1 MQAVAADMASWRI
14 WGVCVCVYGRKNC
27 CASRAVE
34 QMNNG
39 GDGGGGRRPCPC
51 RRLNTRGARAGGREG
66 EGSSRRPEAV
76 GACVETRGV
85 NAPRGWWAQVVAYW
99 RCMCGVCVW
108 ARCDAMRGGP
118 HRRLRPDRARA
129 LHVSSVN
136 AGVCR
141 GRPQQASSSLAIRPP
156 DRTCVRL
163 HRTWICSRGTAPQ
176 CSGGGMLRAARG
188 STSTIQSSCNPK
200 KWKQHAP
207 DGKNWKSESCKFTKY
222 VQS

>member
-99 RCMCGVCVW
+99 RCMCGVCVG
-108 ARCDAMRGGP
+108 AMRCDAGWSPPPPPPRQSSRAACVQCERGGLS
-118 HRRLRPDRARA
+118 RQATA
-129 LHVSSVN
+129 GIVVS
-136 AGVCR
+136 R
-141 GRPQQASSSLAIRPP
+141 
-156 DRTCVRL
+156 D
-163 HRTWICSRGTAPQ
+163 
-176 CSGGGMLRAARG
+176 
-188 STSTIQSSCNPK
+188 
-200 KWKQHAP
+200 
-207 DGKNWKSESCKFTKY
+207 
-222 VQS
+222 